1 MKKTDVTTTK
11 SREYFETLNIP
22 SFNRILDNAARVQYE
37 SVINKLFELVPD
49 MMSRKIP
56 EANVQQA
63 FVLNTVQNLAT
74 QFKSPKILCV
84 GSYEDTAA
92 AGLKKLGYKL
102 KEIDPAINFD
112 LNRFFHRL
120 FTRKRSYDIIF
131 STSVIEH
138 VKDDELFIRQIAEL
152 LVQGG
157 IAILTCDYND
167 HYKPGDPIPS
177 EDFRLYTQKDFKERL
192 LPLLKDCSLVDE
204 PQWDC
209 PNPDFTY
216 AGCRYTFATFV
227 FRKNK
232 E

>member
-1 MKKTDVTTTK
+1 MKKADVTTTK
-11 SREYFETLNIP
+11 SREYCKTLNAP
-22 SFNRILDNAARVQYE
+22 SLNRILDNTARVQYE
-37 SVINKLFELVPD
+37 SVISELFELVPD

-63 FVLNTVQNLAT
+63 FVFDTVQNFAT

-92 AGLKKLGYKL
+92 ASLKKLGYKL
-102 KEIDPAINFD
+102 KEIDPVINYD
-112 LNRFFHRL
+112 LNKFFHKL
-120 FTRKRSYDIIF
+120 FTRKGSYDIIF

-152 LVQGG
+152 LVPDGS
-157 IAILTCDYND
+157 AILTCDYND
-167 HYKPGDPIPS
+167 QYKPGDPIPS
-177 EDFRLYTQKDFKERL
+177 EDFRLYTQKDLKERL

-216 AGCRYTFATFV
+216 AGCHYTFATFV
-227 FRKNK
+227 FRKN
-232 E
+232 